1 MEGTTNVTYTNFLT
15 NPCLNKF
22 SLSPINEET
31 TIKIIGS
38 LKAKNSEGVDGLSV
52 KLLNAIKYETSKAI
66 THIINQSLHTRIF
79 QINSNWLKLFLFLK
93 KETGQNSIIIVR
105 FPYCL

>member
-1 MEGTTNVTYTNFLT
+1 MESTTNATYKNFLT

-22 SLSPINEET
+22 SLSPNNEET

-52 KLLNAIKYETSKAI
+52 KRLNAIKYETSKAI
-66 THIINQSLHTRIF
+66 THIINQSLHTGIF
-79 QINSNWLKLFLFLK
+79 PDKLKLAKVIPVFK
-93 KETGQNSIIIVR
+93 KRRQDRT
-105 FPYCL
+105 